1 MLDSLSSLGEVMGGG
16 MEYTNLFP
24 ILEDVMQNE
33 EEHVRLKAVETYEKI
48 IREGNVQKCETK
60 IIGSLKNILGF

>member
-33 EEHVRLKAVETYEKI
+33 EEHVRLKV
-48 IREGNVQKCETK
+48 KCV
-60 IIGSLKNILGF
+60 